1 VASGAD
7 PPTASDITSQPH
19 SGRFILRTGRN
30 GTALGA
36 HQVMLDVHL
45 PELRS
50 DVADPAWMPNSTFL
64 KASPPA

>member
-1 VASGAD
+1 
-7 PPTASDITSQPH
+7 
-19 SGRFILRTGRN
+19 
-30 GTALGA
+30 
-36 HQVMLDVHL
+36 MLDVHL